1 MGYSDTYLSRPKN
14 RPYSIIR
21 LPAAAT
27 VRIFYLKYQPMNE
40 MSARKL
46 HINNS
51 SVLEV
56 VLPPD
61 VRPLTVLAHV
71 VDLEELRLGVV
82 AIAVSHGLR
91 S

>member
-1 MGYSDTYLSRPKN
+1 
-14 RPYSIIR
+14 
-21 LPAAAT
+21 
-27 VRIFYLKYQPMNE
+27 MNE

-56 VLPPD
+56 VLPSD
-61 VRPLTVLAHV
+61 VRPLTVLTYV

-82 AIAVSHGLR
+82 AITVSHGLR
-91 S
+91 